1 MEEMTSSVG
10 RVFVGVDGTPN
21 SLQALRH
28 ALDSARVYAAPLYPV
43 LAWQPPGG
51 EGQARMREVPEL
63 EREWQCIAERRLI
76 AAFEEGLG
84 LLPVDVRCE
93 PRLIRGP
100 AGPALVACADRPDD
114 LLVVGT
120 GRHGTFA
127 RLTHSHIAGYC
138 VAHANCCVVAVP
150 PPPLA
155 DVPRHLRHLT
165 V

>member
-1 MEEMTSSVG
+1 MDEMTSSVG
-10 RVFVGVDGTPN
+10 RVFVGVDGSPG

-28 ALDSARVYAAPLYPV
+28 ALGFARVFAAPLIPV

-51 EGQARMREVPEL
+51 ESPARAREVPEL
-63 EREWQCIAERRLI
+63 EQEWVRVADRRLT

-84 LLPVDVRCE
+84 LLPPDVLCE

-100 AGPALVACADRPDD
+100 TGPALVACADRPND

-120 GRHGTFA
+120 GRHGLFA
-127 RLTHSHIAGYC
+127 RLAHSRIAGYC
-138 VAHANCCVVAVP
+138 ISHAYCCVVAVP

-155 DVPRHLRHLT
+155 DVPRHVRHLT

>member
-1 MEEMTSSVG
+1 MTSSSVG
-10 RVFVGVDGTPN
+10 RVFVGVDGTPG

-28 ALDSARVYAAPLYPV
+28 ALGFARVYAAPLIPV

-51 EGQARMREVPEL
+51 ESQARMREVPEL
-63 EREWQCIAERRLI
+63 ESEWVRIADQRLA

-84 LLPVDVRCE
+84 ELPPDVRCE

-100 AGPALVACADRPDD
+100 TGPALVACADRPDD

-120 GRHGTFA
+120 GRHGAFA
-127 RLTHSHIAGYC
+127 RLTHSHVAGYC
-138 VAHANCCVVAVP
+138 VAHAACCVVAVP